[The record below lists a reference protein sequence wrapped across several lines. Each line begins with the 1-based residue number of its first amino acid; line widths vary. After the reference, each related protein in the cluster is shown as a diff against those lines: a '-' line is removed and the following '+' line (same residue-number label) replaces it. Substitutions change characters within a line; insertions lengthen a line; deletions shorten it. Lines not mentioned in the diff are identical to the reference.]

1 MIENKINII
10 LNYFKVGDFK
20 YVIKETIKLSNKN
33 PNNSY
38 LKNLLGLAYLE
49 TGAKIQAV
57 ENFSLAIKLNPKN
70 ISALNNL
77 GNAFKYL
84 NDKGIII
91 ISKNCFYETK
101 EMC

>member
-38 LKNLLGLAYLE
+38 LKLP
-49 TGAKIQAV
+49 T
-57 ENFSLAIKLNPKN
+57 
-70 ISALNNL
+70 
-77 GNAFKYL
+77 FK
-84 NDKGIII
+84 
-91 ISKNCFYETK
+91 
-101 EMC
+101 